1 MAIPKE
7 NIAVFLQKF
16 TVTAPTAT
24 AFSALYNSVGVF
36 TTNVPNSRQWQFTF
50 NGNFTSL
57 ERFEIIYDFSQVDTF
72 GYSIKFEGDLNGFIT
87 CDKQIYACDR
97 YLKYIPQTEEDIKNK
112 IVRLLFK
119 PPCPGQELVNRS
131 LYYVVN
137 LNDTSCASGCYSD
150 FETAI
155 GYELIDV
162 KTINSGKCTSQYEN
176 NGFTVCGHKNVSQ
189 GATVVFLYYTTS
201 TGSPLFGSNFAF
213 QNLENGWVVQ
223 LTYVTIVPPTGI
235 TKIAVQDG
243 SSTEKYYP
251 CSQIYT
257 NLTSSNKTATFTWNG
272 SCWGSNTNVYTDP
285 YPVTLSTNCGNT
297 C

>member
-1 MAIPKE
+1 MAIPVQ

-36 TTNVPNSRQWQFTF
+36 TTNVPKSRQWQFTF

-137 LNDTSCASGCYSD
+137 LNDTACSSECYTNTIIPILTSG
-150 FETAI
+150 TT
-155 GYELIDV
+155 IDV
-162 KTINSGKCTSQYEN
+162 STIQSGNSYST
-176 NGFTVCGHKNVSQ
+176 FTYGSTTICGHKEAVN
-189 GATVVFLYYTTS
+189 GTTVVFLYFSSIDSFESYWK
-201 TGSPLFGSNFAF
+201 FI
-213 QNLENGWVVQ
+213 NLQNGWVVQ
-223 LTYVTIVPPTGI
+223 FGNI
-235 TKIAVQDG
+235 TKE
-243 SSTEKYYP
+243 TEGNYTFYYNDSK
-251 CSQIYT
+251 CSAISAEVKDIGKTSYT
-257 NLTSSNKTATFTWNG
+257 FNSLFINFCFTTSSINK
-272 SCWGSNTNVYTDP
+272 DP
-285 YPVTLSTNCGNT
+285 NPITKC
-297 C
+297 